1 MKLVTNLK
9 RARQSGMALAAAI
22 ILFVL
27 FIIFIGTIA
36 YVLWKA
42 IHRIHRQPPPD
53 DPNNA
58 LAIPDYQEE
67 VDAATG
73 QVKAQY
79 GTTNVTPF
87 YLTGITQTN
96 LIVFL
101 PFGTNAY
108 EAILERST
116 NLFDWAPIDRL
127 PAGEAF
133 IDTNPPPAQAFYR
146 RLYLNVVG
154 PVNEE
159 TNHAAS
165 FMYLPAPTP

>member
-9 RARQSGMALAAAI
+9 RAQQSGMVLAAVL
-22 ILFVL
+22 ILFIL
-27 FIIFIGTIA
+27 FIVFIGTLA

-42 IHRIHRQPPPD
+42 IHRLPTRNPDPDPAGLSNPSYQPS
-53 DPNNA
+53 
-58 LAIPDYQEE
+58 
-67 VDAATG
+67 VDKLTADVQAEF
-73 QVKAQY
+73 
-79 GTTNVTPF
+79 GTTNVTPY

-116 NLFDWAPIDRL
+116 NLFDWSPIDRL

-159 TNHAAS
+159 TNHVPG